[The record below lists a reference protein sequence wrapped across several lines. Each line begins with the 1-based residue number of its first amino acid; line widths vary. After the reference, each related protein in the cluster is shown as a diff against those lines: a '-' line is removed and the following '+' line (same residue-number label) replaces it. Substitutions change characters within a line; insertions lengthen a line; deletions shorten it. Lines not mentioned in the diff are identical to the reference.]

1 MDSESDESEEEE
13 EESNYEEEDESDKV
27 NESESEE
34 EKKEEEEVKPV
45 KRVAETTEKPEK
57 EQKKEEKK
65 QKKEEKKQKK
75 EEKKEEKKQ
84 EKKEKKE
91 EKKEEKKQKKEEKKQ
106 EEEKQEEKKPR
117 APIVRPDFSKLVLE
131 NTMYGPH
138 WQEHSIASFRTF
150 PLRSPRKRSRAS
162 SALLVPSRWFIW
174 RETPMVV
181 WLVMGMCGKSQQWSN
196 ELVWSSSRTP
206 RSFLRPLRWLERKYA
221 IYDAVW
227 RSHFV

>member
-57 EQKKEEKK
+57 K
-65 QKKEEKKQKK
+65 Q
-75 EEKKEEKKQ
+75 KKEEKKQ
-84 EKKEKKE
+84 EKKQKKEEEKKEKKE
-91 EKKEEKKQKKEEKKQ
+91 EKKKEEKKQ
-106 EEEKQEEKKPR
+106 EEEKKEEKKPR

-138 WQEHSIASFRTF
+138 WQEHFIASFRTF
-150 PLRSPRKRSRAS
+150 PLRSPRKRSRTS

-206 RSFLRPLRWLERKYA
+206 RSFLRPLRWLERKYV

>member
-57 EQKKEEKK
+57 KQKKEEKKEEKK
-65 QKKEEKKQKK
+65 QKKEEEKKEKKQKK

-84 EKKEKKE
+84 KKE
-91 EKKEEKKQKKEEKKQ
+91 EKKEEKKQ

-138 WQEHSIASFRTF
+138 WQEHFIASFRTF
-150 PLRSPRKRSRAS
+150 PLRSPRKRSRTS

-206 RSFLRPLRWLERKYA
+206 RSFLRPLRWLERKYV

>member
-57 EQKKEEKK
+57 K
-65 QKKEEKKQKK
+65 Q
-75 EEKKEEKKQ
+75 KKEEKKQ
-84 EKKEKKE
+84 EKKQKKE
-91 EKKEEKKQKKEEKKQ
+91 EEKKEKKQKKEEKKQ

-206 RSFLRPLRWLERKYA
+206 R
-221 IYDAVW
+221 
-227 RSHFV
+227 

>member
-57 EQKKEEKK
+57 KQKKEEKKQEKKQKKEEEKK

-75 EEKKEEKKQ
+75 
-84 EKKEKKE
+84 
-91 EKKEEKKQKKEEKKQ
+91 

>member
-57 EQKKEEKK
+57 K
-65 QKKEEKKQKK
+65 Q
-75 EEKKEEKKQ
+75 KKEEKKQ
-84 EKKEKKE
+84 EKKQKKE
-91 EKKEEKKQKKEEKKQ
+91 EEKKEKKQKKEEKN

>member
-57 EQKKEEKK
+57 
-65 QKKEEKKQKK
+65 KQKK

-84 EKKEKKE
+84 KKE
-91 EKKEEKKQKKEEKKQ
+91 EEKKQKKEEKKEEKKQ

>member
-57 EQKKEEKK
+57 K
-65 QKKEEKKQKK
+65 QKKEE
-75 EEKKEEKKQ
+75 
-84 EKKEKKE
+84 
-91 EKKEEKKQKKEEKKQ
+91 KKEEKKQ

-138 WQEHSIASFRTF
+138 WQEHFIASFRTF

>member
-45 KRVAETTEKPEK
+45 KRVAETIEKP
-57 EQKKEEKK
+57 EKK
-65 QKKEEKKQKK
+65 QKKEEKKQEKKQKK
-75 EEKKEEKKQ
+75 EE
-84 EKKEKKE
+84 
-91 EKKEEKKQKKEEKKQ
+91 KKEEKKQ

>member
-45 KRVAETTEKPEK
+45 KRVAETIEKP
-57 EQKKEEKK
+57 EKK
-65 QKKEEKKQKK
+65 QKKEEKKQEKK
-75 EEKKEEKKQ
+75 QKKEEEKKEK
-84 EKKEKKE
+84 
-91 EKKEEKKQKKEEKKQ
+91 KKEEKKQ

>member
-57 EQKKEEKK
+57 KQKKEEKKQEKK

-75 EEKKEEKKQ
+75 EEEKKQKKQKKEE
-84 EKKEKKE
+84 
-91 EKKEEKKQKKEEKKQ
+91 KKEEKKQ